1 MFLFSLSTQQALN
14 RPRDPEILVL
24 KHHLSFLSFLS
35 FEPFGVPNEW
45 IPPDGLRWAS
55 LPVGPWRPWC
65 AMRLR
70 GSSAAALCGEA
81 EADVPLDKAFLFEQH
96 IEQHGR
102 SWCLTQK

>member
-1 MFLFSLSTQQALN
+1 
-14 RPRDPEILVL
+14 
-24 KHHLSFLSFLS
+24 
-35 FEPFGVPNEW
+35 
-45 IPPDGLRWAS
+45 
-55 LPVGPWRPWC
+55 
-65 AMRLR
+65 MRLR